1 MRPNAASST
10 PDIMRQ
16 RLRKLRYQIIYAN
29 IFAIF
34 WCVSALPAHSDSID
48 SRAYV
53 EKAVEL
59 IQAQQ
64 WSLARTYLAPAL
76 IDPRLGAGERS
87 RAYYLQGY
95 SYYAQGLPVSAS
107 KDYARAL
114 EFNPENGAALV
125 GLGGLYHRGEGVPED
140 AELAFAF
147 FDSAAE
153 AGHPEGDLFVGYALL
168 EGLGVEK
175 NIGRARERLKALADE
190 GDATAMLY
198 MGRSL
203 PPGNHRPGRSGT
215 SAPLVRKRCGR
226 RFHRRPGRPR
236 LHALQG

>member
-1 MRPNAASST
+1 
-10 PDIMRQ
+10 MRQ
-16 RLRKLRYQIIYAN
+16 RLRKLRYQTIYAI
-29 IFAIF
+29 IFAVF
-34 WCVSALPAHSDSID
+34 WCISAVFAHADSID

-59 IQAQQ
+59 IQAEQ

-125 GLGGLYHRGEGVPED
+125 SLWPLLSSTAPRKPAIRKVISS
-140 AELAFAF
+140 
-147 FDSAAE
+147 SATLCWKVSE
-153 AGHPEGDLFVGYALL
+153 
-168 EGLGVEK
+168 
-175 NIGRARERLKALADE
+175 
-190 GDATAMLY
+190 
-198 MGRSL
+198 
-203 PPGNHRPGRSGT
+203 
-215 SAPLVRKRCGR
+215 
-226 RFHRRPGRPR
+226 
-236 LHALQG
+236 